1 MSFFARN
8 AERMSH
14 PAAAEVFRRLQAEE
28 QLHIEFIQ
36 SLLRFLDD
44 AENEEPSVLVPGSD
58 DLFSLRAAAELL
70 DETVTQSMI
79 PDVTVLRTAYLIER
93 DFADYYAMAAQN
105 ADGRAREALEALA
118 VWERQHERLFKDW
131 HDRVFELY
139 AEMPW
144 GG

>member
-1 MSFFARN
+1 
-8 AERMSH
+8 
-14 PAAAEVFRRLQAEE
+14 
-28 QLHIEFIQ
+28 
-36 SLLRFLDD
+36 
-44 AENEEPSVLVPGSD
+44 
-58 DLFSLRAAAELL
+58 
-70 DETVTQSMI
+70 
-79 PDVTVLRTAYLIER
+79 
-93 DFADYYAMAAQN
+93 MAAQN